1 MADRQPPRK
10 RSPRVRADNGDTVQA
25 LNRGLQLLECLAS
38 EPRGLLLTDLARR
51 VGLAPSTTHRLLSTL
66 MRSGFAE
73 LHQGSGLWRVGAANV
88 ALGNAFIR
96 GRDFVALARPY
107 MRQLSAESGETSNL
121 AVERDQFAV
130 YVAQVESSATIRA
143 FSRLG
148 DRVPLSSS
156 GVGLALLTA
165 WTPAEVDLLVE
176 TQGLQAHTD
185 KSIVRPESLHRAL
198 ETGRRQG
205 YVVDDE
211 FHVRGMR
218 CVAAPF
224 FGGNGEALA
233 ALSLSGPAAR
243 LTDNKAR
250 ELGALVADTAREISR
265 RIGGITPPR
274 RNTIVAPPEKR

>member
-1 MADRQPPRK
+1 MADGQSTRK
-10 RSPRVRADNGDTVQA
+10 RAARGRTETGDTVQA
-25 LNRGLQLLECLAS
+25 LSRGLQLLQCLAS

-51 VGLAPSTTHRLLSTL
+51 VGLAPSTTHRLLATL
-66 MRSGFAE
+66 MRDGFAE
-73 LHQGSGLWRVGAANV
+73 LHQASGLWRVGAANV

-107 MRQLSAESGETSNL
+107 MRQLSTESGETSNL
-121 AVERDQFAV
+121 AVERDESAV

-148 DRVPLSSS
+148 DRVPLPCS

-165 WTPAEVDLLVE
+165 WSPAEVDLLVE
-176 TQGLQAHTD
+176 SQGLPAYTAN
-185 KSIVRPESLHRAL
+185 SIVRADVLHRVL
-198 ETGRRQG
+198 EQGRADG

-211 FHVRGMR
+211 FHVLGMR

-243 LTDNKAR
+243 LTTAKAR
-250 ELGALVADTAREISR
+250 KLGTLVAETAREITR
-265 RIGGITPPR
+265 RIGGVPP
-274 RNTIVAPPEKR
+274 I

>member
-1 MADRQPPRK
+1 MADAQPARK
-10 RSPRVRADNGDTVQA
+10 RAPRDKTDNGDTVQA
-25 LNRGLQLLECLAS
+25 LSRGLQLLECLAS

-51 VGLAPSTTHRLLSTL
+51 VGLAPSTTHRLLATL
-66 MRSGFAE
+66 MRNGFAE
-73 LHQGSGLWRVGAANV
+73 LHKGSGLWRVGATNV

-107 MRQLSAESGETSNL
+107 MRQLSSESGETSNL

-148 DRVPLSSS
+148 DRVPLTCS

-165 WTPAEVDLLVE
+165 WSPAEVDLLVE
-176 TQGLQAHTD
+176 SQGLHAHTD
-185 KSIVRPESLHRAL
+185 KSIVQADTLHSVL
-198 ETGRRQG
+198 DQGRKQG

-233 ALSLSGPAAR
+233 ALSLSGPASR
-243 LTDNKAR
+243 LTGDKAR
-250 ELGALVADTAREISR
+250 DLGALVAETATEISR
-265 RIGGITPPR
+265 RIGGAA
-274 RNTIVAPPEKR
+274 IV